1 MSLSQSCLNDWS
13 ATVLACYRHCS
24 PFIHLPE
31 RFEAAAWGCLSMA
44 IEWQMR
50 LVLYIIEE
58 LWTNAR
64 ELYFVFNILLTE
76 ICGANL
82 PLALASG
89 GDILNASRL

>member
-1 MSLSQSCLNDWS
+1 
-13 ATVLACYRHCS
+13 
-24 PFIHLPE
+24 
-31 RFEAAAWGCLSMA
+31 
-44 IEWQMR
+44 MR